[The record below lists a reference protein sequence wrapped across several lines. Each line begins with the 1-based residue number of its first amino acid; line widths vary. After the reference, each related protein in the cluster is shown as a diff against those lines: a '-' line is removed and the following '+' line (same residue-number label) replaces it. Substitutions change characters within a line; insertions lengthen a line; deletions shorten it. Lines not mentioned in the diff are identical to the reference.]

1 MLNPY
6 AHTKHRWWICMTHIV
21 IHKDEYKKDAFDN
34 EKEDLNLKPSS
45 RLMAIKR
52 YGNRYLIAWLPL
64 DA

>member
-52 YGNRYLIAWLPL
+52 
-64 DA
+64 